1 MNMGK
6 GRAVGLAPP
15 DGRALF
21 RGYEE
26 YETGLV
32 KGMEVGYEK
41 GMVEGMEKG
50 YEKGKSKGMKKGYE
64 KGIEMGYEEGQAFDK
79 GYFKGMGKG
88 MEKGYGDG
96 YDKGYEK
103 GRGDGKSQGMEMG
116 FEQGSERGYDRG
128 YEKGLLALDQALE
141 ANEKGLLGEWLRQK
155 SHWTRHSPP
164 KSKRAR
170 RQWPRSP
177 RPSSSEADLEAE
189 LEEKPS
195 PKPRPRLSQLDSAK
209 ANKSEDT
216 SKAITEVSPKDYEWL
231 PEEDL
236 YEPQEEYFRMLNED
250 FGIEYSTDKMLPE
263 EYYLSPREE
272 YFRMQDEDLR
282 SRQRLLRG
290 HNTDDTESTLEFG
303 VNPSMQDEDVGAAS
317 TSAASKAK
325 PKAASKGAPFTK
337 ARPLPKRV
345 QTEAEERQFGA
356 PRKCA
361 QCHAPVKR
369 PLAVNWCPKCK
380 ACIHTDCLEA
390 HYVRRHGEPFD
401 SSHPLA
407 SCLLRR
413 HGEPFNS
420 SHPPASCLLPPSM
433 RPKPPASPPPTYLMK
448 NADGQG
454 KR

>member
-1 MNMGK
+1 MLMDQAKLGHRAFCGVAACPSLSVVMNMGK
-6 GRAVGLAPP
+6 GRVVGLAPP
-15 DGRALF
+15 DSQALF
-21 RGYEE
+21 RSAMAWSTVQGVEA
-26 YETGLV
+26 
-32 KGMEVGYEK
+32 GYEK
-41 GMVEGMEKG
+41 GM
-50 YEKGKSKGMKKGYE
+50 SKGMEKGYE

-103 GRGDGKSQGMEMG
+103 GRGDGKSQGMKIG

-170 RQWPRSP
+170 SQWPQSP

-216 SKAITEVSPKDYEWL
+216 SKAITEVSPKDYEWP

-290 HNTDDTESTLEFG
+290 YNTDDTESTLEFG
-303 VNPSMQDEDVGAAS
+303 VNPSKKR
-317 TSAASKAK
+317 KAFAYGRD
-325 PKAASKGAPFTK
+325 PD
-337 ARPLPKRV
+337 RP
-345 QTEAEERQFGA
+345 E
-356 PRKCA
+356 
-361 QCHAPVKR
+361 
-369 PLAVNWCPKCK
+369 
-380 ACIHTDCLEA
+380 
-390 HYVRRHGEPFD
+390 YVWPGVRHRE
-401 SSHPLA
+401 
-407 SCLLRR
+407 LL
-413 HGEPFNS
+413 
-420 SHPPASCLLPPSM
+420 
-433 RPKPPASPPPTYLMK
+433 KPPLSK
-448 NADGQG
+448 
-454 KR
+454 

>member
-1 MNMGK
+1 MNMGE

-21 RGYEE
+21 RGYQE

-170 RQWPRSP
+170 SQWPRSP

-195 PKPRPRLSQLDSAK
+195 PKPRPRLSQLDPASYELHE
-209 ANKSEDT
+209 EDN
-216 SKAITEVSPKDYEWL
+216 YEWW
-231 PEEDL
+231 EET
-236 YEPQEEYFRMLNED
+236 M
-250 FGIEYSTDKMLPE
+250 
-263 EYYLSPREE
+263 
-272 YFRMQDEDLR
+272 RMQDEDVGIEYEDE

-303 VNPSMQDEDVGAAS
+303 VNPSKKRKTFAYGRDPDRPEYVWPGVRHRELL
-317 TSAASKAK
+317 K
-325 PKAASKGAPFTK
+325 P
-337 ARPLPKRV
+337 PLPK
-345 QTEAEERQFGA
+345 
-356 PRKCA
+356 
-361 QCHAPVKR
+361 
-369 PLAVNWCPKCK
+369 
-380 ACIHTDCLEA
+380 
-390 HYVRRHGEPFD
+390 
-401 SSHPLA
+401 
-407 SCLLRR
+407 
-413 HGEPFNS
+413 
-420 SHPPASCLLPPSM
+420 
-433 RPKPPASPPPTYLMK
+433 
-448 NADGQG
+448 
-454 KR
+454 

>member
-41 GMVEGMEKG
+41 GM
-50 YEKGKSKGMKKGYE
+50 SKGMEKGYE

-141 ANEKGLLGEWLRQK
+141 ANEKGCLGEWLRQK

-170 RQWPRSP
+170 SQWPRSP

-195 PKPRPRLSQLDSAK
+195 PKPRPRLSQLDPASYELHE
-209 ANKSEDT
+209 EDN
-216 SKAITEVSPKDYEWL
+216 YEWW
-231 PEEDL
+231 EET
-236 YEPQEEYFRMLNED
+236 M
-250 FGIEYSTDKMLPE
+250 
-263 EYYLSPREE
+263 
-272 YFRMQDEDLR
+272 RMQDEDVGIEYEDDT
-282 SRQRLLRG
+282 RQRLLRG
-290 HNTDDTESTLEFG
+290 HNTDDTEST
-303 VNPSMQDEDVGAAS
+303 A
-317 TSAASKAK
+317 
-325 PKAASKGAPFTK
+325 
-337 ARPLPKRV
+337 
-345 QTEAEERQFGA
+345 
-356 PRKCA
+356 
-361 QCHAPVKR
+361 
-369 PLAVNWCPKCK
+369 
-380 ACIHTDCLEA
+380 
-390 HYVRRHGEPFD
+390 
-401 SSHPLA
+401 
-407 SCLLRR
+407 
-413 HGEPFNS
+413 
-420 SHPPASCLLPPSM
+420 
-433 RPKPPASPPPTYLMK
+433 
-448 NADGQG
+448 
-454 KR
+454 

>member
-6 GRAVGLAPP
+6 GRVVGLAPP
-15 DGRALF
+15 DGLALF

-41 GMVEGMEKG
+41 GMVEGMDVG
-50 YEKGKSKGMKKGYE
+50 YKKGKSKGME
-64 KGIEMGYEEGQAFDK
+64 KGYEEGQAFDK

-141 ANEKGLLGEWLRQK
+141 ANEKGCLGEWLRQK

-170 RQWPRSP
+170 SQWPRSP

-236 YEPQEEYFRMLNED
+236 YEPSEEYR
-250 FGIEYSTDKMLPE
+250 
-263 EYYLSPREE
+263 
-272 YFRMQDEDLR
+272 RMQDEDVGIEYEDE
-282 SRQRLLRG
+282 SRHRLLRG

-369 PLAVNWCPKCK
+369 PLAANWCPKCK

-390 HYVRRHGEPFD
+390 HYVRIHGEPFD
-401 SSHPLA
+401 
-407 SCLLRR
+407 
-413 HGEPFNS
+413 S

-454 KR
+454 DGGKR

>member
-1 MNMGK
+1 MSMGK

-21 RGYEE
+21 RGYQE
-26 YETGLV
+26 YETGLG

-141 ANEKGLLGEWLRQK
+141 ANEKGCLGEWLRQK

-170 RQWPRSP
+170 SQWPQSP

-345 QTEAEERQFGA
+345 QTEAEERQFGPPPVNVPSAMPPSSVPWRPIGA
-356 PRKCA
+356 PNAK
-361 QCHAPVKR
+361 
-369 PLAVNWCPKCK
+369 LAYTRT
-380 ACIHTDCLEA
+380 AS
-390 HYVRRHGEPFD
+390 RRITFD
-401 SSHPLA
+401 ATGNPSTPPILLPPASSDATGNPSTPPILLPLA
-407 SCLLRR
+407 S
-413 HGEPFNS
+413 S
-420 SHPPASCLLPPSM
+420 LPPCV
-433 RPKPPASPPPTYLMK
+433 PSPQRRRRQPTS
-448 NADGQG
+448 
-454 KR
+454 